1 MTNVEKID
9 KLNNRLQ
16 SLIAKHKLVHEKVEV
31 AEAEKVQE
39 KFLVE
44 MKKQKLSLK
53 DEMWK
58 INLEI
63 TSLEASNEA

>member
-1 MTNVEKID
+1 
-9 KLNNRLQ
+9 
-16 SLIAKHKLVHEKVEV
+16 
-31 AEAEKVQE
+31 
-39 KFLVE
+39 

-63 TSLEASNEA
+63 TSLEARNEA

>member
-63 TSLEASNEA
+63 TSLEAQNEA

>member
-63 TSLEASNEA
+63 TSLEAQSEA

>member
-9 KLNNRLQ
+9 KLNNSLQ
-16 SLIAKHKLVHEKVEV
+16 SLIEKHKLVHEKVEV

-44 MKKQKLSLK
+44 MKIQKRSLK

>member
-44 MKKQKLSLK
+44 MKNQKLSLK

>member
-63 TSLEASNEA
+63 TSLEARNEA

>member
-16 SLIAKHKLVHEKVEV
+16 SLIAKHKLVHEKIEV

-63 TSLEASNEA
+63 TSLEARNEA

>member
-16 SLIAKHKLVHEKVEV
+16 SLIAKHKLVHAKVEV

-63 TSLEASNEA
+63 TSLEAQSEA

>member
-31 AEAEKVQE
+31 AEKVQE

-63 TSLEASNEA
+63 TSLEARNEA

>member
-16 SLIAKHKLVHEKVEV
+16 SLIAKHKLVQEKVEV

-63 TSLEASNEA
+63 TSLEARNEA

>member
-1 MTNVEKID
+1 
-9 KLNNRLQ
+9 
-16 SLIAKHKLVHEKVEV
+16 
-31 AEAEKVQE
+31 
-39 KFLVE
+39 

-63 TSLEASNEA
+63 TSLEAQSEAWLW

>member
-63 TSLEASNEA
+63 ISLEARNEA

>member
-58 INLEI
+58 FNLEI
-63 TSLEASNEA
+63 TSLEARNEA

>member
-16 SLIAKHKLVHEKVEV
+16 SLIAKHKLVHEKIEV

-63 TSLEASNEA
+63 TSLEAQSEA

>member
-9 KLNNRLQ
+9 KLKNRLQ
-16 SLIAKHKLVHEKVEV
+16 SLIKKHKLLHEKVEV

-39 KFLVE
+39 KYLVE

-53 DEMWK
+53 DDMWK
-58 INLEI
+58 VELEI
-63 TSLEASNEA
+63 YSLEAQDEA

>member
-1 MTNVEKID
+1 MTNIEKID

-63 TSLEASNEA
+63 TSLEAQSEA

>member
-16 SLIAKHKLVHEKVEV
+16 SLIAKHKIVHEKVEV

-63 TSLEASNEA
+63 TSLEAQNEA

>member
-63 TSLEASNEA
+63 TSLEAQREA